1 MSKIKKFN
9 EFVKANE
16 PKSET
21 VNESRS
27 GEYIEYK
34 GHNIHI
40 ECYYMDD
47 ENDCA
52 YIKQNIDTIWSILQD
67 GYQDMGGYKGLESK
81 RDLLKKATM
90 VKLGYYDSEIIAV
103 DIFNGY
109 LGGNKSVGITCYKD
123 INHEAGKLLVEM
135 IIEENIKRWDE
146 WIWAEVSGKIE
157 HYYKKY
163 GGLEVSDKYIPI
175 YLPNLTY
182 KLEGD
187 GFHYHRRFKSDDEQ
201 TLTDKE
207 KDDRCK
213 MIMGV
218 KDEETYEILK
228 EDAYAPLI
236 EFLKSINMEK
246 LDESNV
252 FGRYFAKMSKTEQAK
267 IIVDKYVAYIN
278 DEEMYE
284 FPKEYYNIFV
294 ENIALLED
302 TLKKGTFSPKLRKV
316 YLEECIENGKTALK
330 KISIL
335 KPLVL

>member
-1 MSKIKKFN
+1 MTNVKKFD
-9 EFVKANE
+9 EFVKTNIE
-16 PKSET
+16 NDKII
-21 VNESRS
+21 NESRS
-27 GEYIEYK
+27 GECVEYR
-34 GHNIHI
+34 GHIIHI
-40 ECYYMDD
+40 ECYYMDNESD
-47 ENDCA
+47 YA
-52 YIKQNIDTIWSILQD
+52 FIKQNIDVIWNILQD
-67 GYQDMGGYKGLESK
+67 GYRDMGGYKGLESK
-81 RDLLKKATM
+81 RDLLKKSTM
-90 VKLGYYDSEIIAV
+90 VKLGFYDSEIIAV

-123 INHEAGKLLVEM
+123 INHDAGKLLVEM

-163 GGLEVSDKYIPI
+163 GGLSVSDKYIPI
-175 YLPNLTY
+175 YLPSITY

-187 GFHYHRRFKSDDEQ
+187 GFHYHRRFKSDDEN
-201 TLTDKE
+201 TLTEKE
-207 KDDRCK
+207 KEDRCK

-236 EFLKSINMEK
+236 EFLKSINVEK
-246 LDESNV
+246 LDESNA
-252 FGRYFAKMSKTEQAK
+252 FGRYFAKKSRVEQAK
-267 IIVDKYVAYIN
+267 IIVDKYVEYIN

-284 FPKEYYNIFV
+284 FPKEYYDVFV
-294 ENIALLED
+294 ENILLLED
-302 TLKKGTFSPKLRKV
+302 ALKSGGIPLSLRKV
-316 YLEECIENGKTALK
+316 YLEECIERGRDALK